1 MKENLSFDKPL
12 YVLAPLA
19 GFTDLPFR
27 SVVKKF
33 GADLTVSEMLS
44 SNALAR
50 GSKKTLHMLEK
61 SSLED
66 PYSVQI
72 AGADVDIV
80 RSAVEILNEQE
91 GIDIIDLNCGCPVPK
106 VVGHGSGSSLLLNL
120 PLMGE
125 IIKTIK
131 ETSNK
136 SMTSV
141 KIRLGFEEKNHV
153 DIAKVVQDSGADFI
167 AVHGRTRA
175 GKFKAAVDYDAIREI
190 KEAVDIPVI
199 ANGDIDSYKKAKW
212 VLEHTGADTLSHSLD
227 KHKGLDQYIHLSF
240 IKDHPMYHIAKSR
253 QSIIDP
259 VWLEI
264 DISVLFEKNTLFCD
278 KVANDSTAKLF
289 KIDKIKKKIDFDT
302 MLFSLIF
309 DEYKEARK
317 AEILVLDHIS
327 SDKILGVYNGK

>member
-1 MKENLSFDKPL
+1 MLKKLSFDNPL

-44 SNALAR
+44 SNALAH

-61 SSLED
+61 SSNED

-72 AGADVDIV
+72 SASQVDMA
-80 RSAVEILNEQE
+80 RRAVEVLNEYD

-106 VVGHGSGSSLLLNL
+106 VVGHGSGSSLLLDL
-120 PLMGE
+120 PLMGD

-141 KIRLGFEEKNHV
+141 KIRLGFEEKNHI
-153 DIAKVVQDSGADFI
+153 DIAKMVEDSGADFL

-175 GKFKAAVDYDAIREI
+175 GKFKAPVDYDAIAEI
-190 KEAVDIPVI
+190 KNAVNIPVI
-199 ANGDIDSYKKAKW
+199 ANGDIDSFEKARW
-212 VLEHTGADTLSHSLD
+212 VLEHTGSDGVMIGRGAVGAPWIFHQLRSGQEHIEFALKHEIIMEHFD
-227 KHKGLDQYIHLSF
+227 KMIEFYGAHGVAMFRKHAHTYSKGYRGASKLRDEINHISD
-240 IKDHPMYHIAKSR
+240 IKESR
-253 QSIIDP
+253 AIID
-259 VWLEI
+259 
-264 DISVLFEKNTLFCD
+264 
-278 KVANDSTAKLF
+278 
-289 KIDKIKKKIDFDT
+289 DF
-302 MLFSLIF
+302 F
-309 DEYKEARK
+309 R
-317 AEILVLDHIS
+317 
-327 SDKILGVYNGK
+327 NGAFA

>member
-1 MKENLSFDKPL
+1 MDNKLSFDKPV

-44 SNALAR
+44 SNALAH
-50 GSKKTLHMLEK
+50 GSEKTMHMLQK
-61 SSLED
+61 SPLED

-72 AGADVDIV
+72 AGADVDVV
-80 RSAVEILNEQE
+80 RTAVELLNEQE

-120 PLMGE
+120 PLMGD

-131 ETSNK
+131 DTSNK
-136 SMTSV
+136 NLTSV

-153 DIAKVVQDSGADFI
+153 DIAKVVEDSGADFL

-190 KEAVDIPVI
+190 KEAVNIPVI
-199 ANGDIDSYKKAKW
+199 ANGDIDSYEKAKW
-212 VLEHTGADTLSHSLD
+212 VLEHTGADGVMIGRGAVGAPWIFHQLRTGEEHVDKNLKHEIIMEHFDKMIEFYGAHGVPMFRKHTHTYSKGYRGASALRNAVNNITDIREYRAAIDEFFTNGEMTL
-227 KHKGLDQYIHLSF
+227 
-240 IKDHPMYHIAKSR
+240 
-253 QSIIDP
+253 
-259 VWLEI
+259 
-264 DISVLFEKNTLFCD
+264 
-278 KVANDSTAKLF
+278 
-289 KIDKIKKKIDFDT
+289 
-302 MLFSLIF
+302 
-309 DEYKEARK
+309 
-317 AEILVLDHIS
+317 
-327 SDKILGVYNGK
+327 

>member
-1 MKENLSFDKPL
+1 MLDKLSFDKPV

-33 GADLTVSEMLS
+33 GADLTVSEMIS
-44 SNALAR
+44 SNALAH

-61 SSLED
+61 SPLED

-72 AGADVDIV
+72 AGASTEIV
-80 RSAVEILNEQE
+80 KSAVEILNDQE

-106 VVGHGSGSSLLLNL
+106 VVGHGSGSSLLLDL

-131 ETSNK
+131 DTSNK
-136 SMTSV
+136 KMTSV
-141 KIRLGFEEKNHV
+141 KIRLGFEKKNHIE
-153 DIAKVVQDSGADFI
+153 IAKVVEDNGADFL

-199 ANGDIDSYKKAKW
+199 ANGDIDSYEKAKW
-212 VLEHTGADTLSHSLD
+212 VLEHTGCDGVMIGRGAVGAPWIFHQLKNGSS
-227 KHKGLDQYIHLSF
+227 
-240 IKDHPMYHIAKSR
+240 
-253 QSIIDP
+253 
-259 VWLEI
+259 EI
-264 DISVLFEKNTLFCD
+264 DNGVKHQIIMEHFDRMIDFYGQRGVAIFRKHVHTYSKGYRGASVLRNLVNNIDDIQEYRNVIDDFFKNHEMAF
-278 KVANDSTAKLF
+278 
-289 KIDKIKKKIDFDT
+289 
-302 MLFSLIF
+302 
-309 DEYKEARK
+309 
-317 AEILVLDHIS
+317 
-327 SDKILGVYNGK
+327 